1 MVVWHP
7 GVCLACPY
15 AVRPFNRSL
24 PAWKPTVVI
33 PSSPGSLHQ
42 QVFMGAQTSLTWTHP
57 TCHPSVAPQSSPNPM
72 SRLTTPCTASQT
84 PASLVPLHLQ
94 SNHSHIAI
102 SLSPPCAAPLSETL
116 IAAFFFLPCP
126 TPTSLI
132 LSSDVNSSRK
142 PSLTD
147 PQTDYTS
154 LTWFPFLCF
163 C

>member
-1 MVVWHP
+1 M
-7 GVCLACPY
+7 
-15 AVRPFNRSL
+15 S
-24 PAWKPTVVI
+24 AWLVLTLSGHSTAP
-33 PSSPGSLHQ
+33 SLHGSPQ
-42 QVFMGAQTSLTWTHP
+42 SSFLLPLVHSINKCLWGAQTSLTWTHP

-154 LTWFPFLCF
+154 LTWFPFLCL

>member
-1 MVVWHP
+1 MSAWLV
-7 GVCLACPY
+7 
-15 AVRPFNRSL
+15 L
-24 PAWKPTVVI
+24 PLSGHSTAP
-33 PSSPGSLHQ
+33 SLHGSPQ
-42 QVFMGAQTSLTWTHP
+42 SSFLLPLVHSINKCLWDAQTSLTWTHSA
-57 TCHPSVAPQSSPNPM
+57 CHPSVAPQSSPNPV
-72 SRLTTPCTASQT
+72 SRLTTACMASQT

-102 SLSPPCAAPLSETL
+102 SPFSPPCAAPLSKTL
-116 IAAFFFLPCP
+116 IAAFFFFLKPCP

-147 PQTDYTS
+147 PHYTS